1 MTKGL
6 VIAGALLGAL
16 AQPAYAD
23 GNCHTYAMAAIHQ
36 YVEAS
41 HIPGCFKAALN
52 RRWAPDY
59 NAHRSWCDSVGPAV
73 AHGEYLARRDAIAR
87 CRQEAGAY

>member
-1 MTKGL
+1 MIKRTFATLTLLSAL
-6 VIAGALLGAL
+6 V
-16 AQPAYAD
+16 QPAFAID
-23 GNCHTYAMAAIHQ
+23 PCHTYAMAAICQ

-59 NAHRSWCDSVGPAV
+59 NVHRSWCDSVGPDV
-73 AHGEYLARRDAIAR
+73 AHGEFAIRRDIIAQ
-87 CRQEAGAY
+87 CH